1 MRRTPAAL
9 AASALLLLSGCV
21 LQIPSDPDGTLDRA
35 TGGELRVGDSSAP
48 AQEVAL
54 VEGFA
59 DRIDAGIRWTEGGEE
74 RLMRALE
81 DGELDVVI
89 GGLTADTPWSTH
101 AAITR
106 PYAETTDGRGRTV
119 QHVMAARL
127 GENALLV
134 ELETYLE
141 AAAP

>member
-1 MRRTPAAL
+1 
-9 AASALLLLSGCV
+9 
-21 LQIPSDPDGTLDRA
+21 
-35 TGGELRVGDSSAP
+35 
-48 AQEVAL
+48 
-54 VEGFA
+54 
-59 DRIDAGIRWTEGGEE
+59 
-74 RLMRALE
+74 MRALE
-81 DGELDVVI
+81 DGELDLVI

-106 PYAETTDGRGRTV
+106 PYAETMDGRGRTV